1 MTFTALIN
9 IQTAQAMNLTK
20 SNFFLLLLIPLL
32 FSCQEKQPSKEK
44 EVAQTGSWGDQG
56 DGTYKNPILNA
67 DYPDSDIEQ
76 LGDTYYMISSK
87 QHMSPGM
94 VILESKDMVNW
105 ETIGHVWDSLSWA
118 PEYNWDKMNGYP
130 FGVWAGDLAYHEGT
144 WYCYQIDFKHG
155 LFVSTAKDIRGPWT
169 APLNML
175 SPDLVLDD
183 PAVYWDEDT
192 HEAFLICNTAEKQK
206 SKENTIP
213 GNENRI
219 YKMSWD
225 GKSLLDS
232 GQLVYTGPGAE
243 AAKIYKKDGEWY
255 LFLAEWE
262 IGDPSSPPGYPN
274 PKNDRKQVVLRSK
287 TNSIYGPYDK
297 RIVLEKG
304 TAFGNRSCSQGAL
317 MQAQDDSWWYM
328 HQLIQ
333 NTETPF
339 QGRPQCLEPVEWVDG
354 WPIIGIDED
363 NDGIGEP
370 VLQHKKPIEG
380 FPITAPP
387 TDDGF
392 SVTKLGPQWEW
403 NHNPRNSH
411 WSLTER
417 PGWLRLKSSIPVSE
431 KISKGPGNN
440 LWSEN
445 TGTSFPFWRAPNTI
459 SQRIMG
465 ITTGTAIAKFDI
477 SGMAPGQLAGF
488 IRFGGIY
495 HMLGIHV
502 ADSGKRHLI
511 FINAKAEET
520 KGPEITSNDL
530 FIKTSNTGNQAFYE
544 YSLDGS
550 TYERFGPD
558 FTIKFGNWTGDRLG
572 FFCWNEKEEK
582 GHIDIDWFNYD
593 YDGPKAAKTVPQ

>member
-1 MTFTALIN
+1 MFKYILV
-9 IQTAQAMNLTK
+9 
-20 SNFFLLLLIPLL
+20 LLLPLF
-32 FSCQEKQPSKEK
+32 FSCQTKQQKLAK
-44 EVAQTGSWGDQG
+44 TGSWGDQG

-67 DYPDSDIEQ
+67 DYPDVDIEQ

-118 PEYNWDKMNGYP
+118 PEYNWDRMNGYP
-130 FGVWAGDLAYHEGT
+130 FGVWAGDFAYHDGT
-144 WYCYQIDFKHG
+144 WFCYQIDFKHG

-169 APLNML
+169 KPHNML
-175 SPDLVLDD
+175 PPDLILDD
-183 PAVYWDEDT
+183 PAVFWDEDT
-192 HEAFLICNTAEKQK
+192 HQAYLICNTANKQK
-206 SKENTIP
+206 TIENKTL

-225 GKSLLDS
+225 GTSLSDS
-232 GQLVYTGPGAE
+232 SEVVYTGRGAE

-255 LFLAEWE
+255 LFISEWE
-262 IGDPSSPPGYPN
+262 INDPSSPPGTPN
-274 PKNDRKQVVLRSK
+274 PKNDRKQIVLRSK

-297 RIVLEKG
+297 RVVLEKG

-317 MQAQDDSWWYM
+317 IQAPDSSWWYM

-339 QGRPQCLEPVEWVDG
+339 QGRPQCLEPVVWVDG

-370 VLQHKKPIEG
+370 VLQYKKPIKG
-380 FPITAPP
+380 YPIAAPP
-387 TDDGF
+387 TDDDF
-392 SVTKLGPQWEW
+392 SNIKLGPQWEW

-417 PGWLRLKSSIPVSE
+417 SGWLRLKASQPVSE

-440 LWSEN
+440 SWSDN
-445 TGTSFPFWRAPNTI
+445 NGTQFPFWRAYNTI

-465 ITTGTAIAKFDI
+465 VTTGVAHAKLDI

-488 IRFGGIY
+488 VRFGGVY
-495 HMLGIHV
+495 NMLGIKV
-502 ADSGKRHLI
+502 TSSGKRHLI
-511 FINAKAEET
+511 FIDAHGEEA
-520 KGPEITSNDL
+520 KGPEIKTNDL
-530 FIKTSNTGNQAFYE
+530 FIRTSNTGNQAYYE
-544 YSLDGS
+544 YSLDGKV
-550 TYERFGPD
+550 YEKFGPE

-572 FFCWNEKEEK
+572 FFCWNEKEEN
-582 GHIDIDWFNYD
+582 GHIDIDWFSYD
-593 YDGPKAAKTVPQ
+593 YDGPKAKN